1 MRTVPREGSCGSP
14 RRLRVVAAFALLRLI
29 AGAGSLAAQSVQG
42 RVVSAPADAPVAG
55 ALVVL
60 VDSAG
65 SDAVRTAST
74 ASGGFMLT
82 APRPGLYRIAV
93 RQIGMQTWQSTPLRL
108 APGPSVPLVLRIDAQ
123 PFELPAINVEA
134 RRPRCGI
141 RLDDDE
147 TVSRLLDV
155 AQTALALAQT
165 TADEGA
171 LSFAVEGYAARY
183 TPVLQQV
190 DSVGTGVGRLSTWPI
205 QSAPPDTLQVR
216 GFVRTD
222 APGQGWA
229 DVGPNR
235 GPVYYG
241 LDARVLFSDWFLAT
255 HCFRLDDA
263 AEDELRIRFTPG
275 RGRRRTDVEGS
286 LALDRATLELRRIG
300 FSYVGLPD
308 WIPGG
313 RAGGEIRLRR
323 LPSGAWVP
331 YAWRMRAPVPQLAA
345 GRSRPRVDGWL
356 ETGGWVRSVRGPD
369 GRIDST
375 LTRAVL
381 GR

>member
-1 MRTVPREGSCGSP
+1 MVR
-14 RRLRVVAAFALLRLI
+14 
-29 AGAGSLAAQSVQG
+29 
-42 RVVSAPADAPVAG
+42 APADTAVAG

-60 VDSAG
+60 VDSSG
-65 SDAVRTAST
+65 TDAARTAST
-74 ASGGFMLT
+74 ASGGFRLT
-82 APRPGLYRIAV
+82 APRAGRYRIAV
-93 RQIGMQTWQSTPLRL
+93 RQIGMQTWLSTPLRL
-108 APGPSVPLVLRIDAQ
+108 GPGPAASLVLRIDPQ

-155 AQTALALAQT
+155 ARTALGLAQA

-171 LSFAVEGYAARY
+171 VSFAVEGYRVRY
-183 TPVLQQV
+183 TPILQQL

-205 QSAPPDTLQVR
+205 QSAPPDTLQAR

-222 APGQGWA
+222 APGQGWG
-229 DVGPNR
+229 DVGLDR

-241 LDARVLFSDWFLAT
+241 LDARVLFSDWFLAS

-263 AEDELRIRFTPG
+263 AAGELRIRFTPG

-286 LALDRATLELRRIG
+286 LALDRATLELRRIAFG
-300 FSYVGLPD
+300 YVGLPQ

-313 RAGGEIRLRR
+313 RTGGEIRLRR

-331 YAWRMRAPVPQLAA
+331 YAWRLRAPVPQVVA
-345 GRSRPRVDGWL
+345 GRSRPRVEGWL